1 MFFLNLDVRGQL
13 LLGDLEPVVEGEF
26 EEVVENIGGHVVQA
40 DEVLR
45 GLSHA
50 RPWQSPEVAAALRQ
64 HSEVQLKGIGNV
76 YSFTCKSFIL
86 VYTGCFYINI
96 HHLLRGSSPVF
107 DPTYGSRKNTFQ
119 SF

>member
-50 RPWQSPEVAAALRQ
+50 RP
-64 HSEVQLKGIGNV
+64 
-76 YSFTCKSFIL
+76 
-86 VYTGCFYINI
+86 
-96 HHLLRGSSPVF
+96 
-107 DPTYGSRKNTFQ
+107 
-119 SF
+119 